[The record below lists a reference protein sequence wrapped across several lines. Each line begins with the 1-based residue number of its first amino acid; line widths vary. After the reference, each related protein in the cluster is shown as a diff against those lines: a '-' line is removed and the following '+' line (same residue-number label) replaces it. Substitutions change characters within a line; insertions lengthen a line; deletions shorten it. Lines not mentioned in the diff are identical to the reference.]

1 MSAYLKHGRPIVAND
16 KNLRKRKAQGNEI
29 GAFEKALH
37 TK

>member
-16 KNLRKRKAQGNEI
+16 KILRKRKAQGNEI